1 MRFQAYFV
9 IMGAILQDEV
19 RALTFFQLECFMVLA
34 QRLNFTQ
41 AAADLFIAQPALS
54 RTISSLEQELKVQLF
69 DRTPRSVSLTPAGEA
84 FLGHCPAVLDSYRN
98 SVSAAQLA
106 QKGFRGSLHIGILR
120 DSFEPCLPV
129 IFREFHRLYPQISLI
144 FQGYSHSKL
153 LAAYEKG
160 EVDGVLNYLPD
171 PGAARDKEL
180 VLLHRNQQC
189 VLLHPEHPLVKR
201 ESLRMEEL
209 KNEPF
214 VVMARTVSIPGHDFI
229 WKTAAMAG
237 FAPNVVAEATQLP
250 ILLTLVACGIG
261 ISTLSDDMRYLAQDK
276 VTFVPLLGVPL
287 SNFVFMWH
295 PENRNPSLPRLA
307 ETIRSLADA
316 GALK

>member
-1 MRFQAYFV
+1 M
-9 IMGAILQDEV
+9 
-19 RALTFFQLECFMVLA
+19 LTFFQLECFMVLA
-34 QRLNFTQ
+34 QCLNFTQ

-54 RTISSLEQELKVQLF
+54 RTISSLERELKVQLF
-69 DRTPRSVSLTPAGEA
+69 DRTHRSVSLTPAGAA
-84 FLGHCPAVLDSYRN
+84 FLEYCPTVLDSYRS

-106 QKGFRGSLHIGILR
+106 QKGFRGSLYIGIMR

-129 IFREFHRLYPQISLI
+129 IFREFYRLYPQISLV

-153 LAAYEKG
+153 LAVFEKR
-160 EVDGVLNYLPD
+160 EVDAVLNYLPIPSAQQD
-171 PGAARDKEL
+171 EDL

-189 VLLHPEHPLVKR
+189 VLLHPDHPLAKR

-229 WKTAAMAG
+229 WKTAAEAG
-237 FAPNVVAEATQLP
+237 FSPNVVAEVTQLS
-250 ILLTLVACGIG
+250 ILITLVACGIG
-261 ISTLSDDMRYLAQDK
+261 ISTLSDDMQYLAQGK
-276 VTFVPLLGVPL
+276 VAFVPLLGVPL

-295 PENRNPSLPRLA
+295 PDNGNPALVHLVETVRALA
-307 ETIRSLADA
+307 EA